1 MRDIILKNN
10 SMLTNVFNK
19 IIDHLVKGEE
29 VEFSVGGTY
38 LESTWIK
45 NPLDDNDTNILD
57 MYIIEVVQTQSFFT
71 DVGYGSDGVFKFV
84 LQDFDEEYTL
94 FLDCFVDI
102 YDEDGEIAEEVI
114 ETLDVH

>member
-1 MRDIILKNN
+1 
-10 SMLTNVFNK
+10 MLTNVFNK
-19 IIDHLVKGEE
+19 IIDHLAKGEE

-45 NPLDDNDTNILD
+45 NPLDVNDTSILD
-57 MYIIEVVQTQSFFT
+57 MYIIEEVHTQSFFT

-84 LQDFDEEYTL
+84 LQGFNEEYTL

-102 YDEDGEIAEEVI
+102 YDDEGEIAEEVI